1 MSEPTKPFCF
11 VIMPFSPDLHYFYL
25 YLKQHIEQKHRLDCE
40 RADAQILTVPLLE
53 KINDY
58 ISRADVIIA
67 DCSKRNPNVFYEL
80 GIAHAHGKE
89 VILVTGDP
97 INEAPSDVRHF
108 EFIHYDLNK
117 HVEFFNRL
125 DNALRNVF
133 RDRYEGLFTSAMRN
147 FRDFKAATRAHVTAV
162 DKDVF
167 VQRVA
172 EGEQTRELPDPGDAK
187 AVTEFVLPKIIAE
200 NSDLDTMRVIT
211 EWIASKFESTIN
223 GSPDQTM

>member
-1 MSEPTKPFCF
+1 LLCHHAFPPG
-11 VIMPFSPDLHYFYL
+11 LHYFYL

-40 RADAQILTVPLLE
+40 RADAQILTVPLLD

-97 INEAPSDVRHF
+97 ISEAPSDVRHF
-108 EFIHYDLNK
+108 EFIHYELNK
-117 HVEFFNRL
+117 HVEFFDRL

-133 RDRYEGLFTSAMRN
+133 RDRYEGLFNSAMRI

-162 DKDVF
+162 DKDMF
-167 VQRVA
+167 IQRLA
-172 EGEQTRELPDPGDAK
+172 EAEQTRDLPDLEDAK
-187 AVTEFVLPKIIAE
+187 GVTEFVLPKIIAE

-211 EWIASKFESTIN
+211 EWIVGKFEGTISS
-223 GSPDQTM
+223 SPNQTA